1 MQIIHFTKAEGAQN
15 DFVIV
20 DDRAGEI
27 PEEKRRRFT
36 VLSAHRRRGVGSDG
50 AIFLD
55 ASETHDF
62 RMSFYN
68 PDGSV
73 GSMCGNGGRC
83 AALFAVQNDIA
94 GHEMRF
100 LVLDRSY
107 HARVEGNTVQL
118 SFPQPLEMRSG
129 LSLECG
135 NETCAVDYVDNG
147 APHVVLFA
155 SQLPPS
161 LRAPLAMVDMQRVGS
176 MLRHHAVFAPRGVN
190 VNILEQEDTGVVA
203 IRTFEKGVEGET
215 EACGTGTLAGGM
227 IAHLRIGA
235 SSPVM
240 MRTHGGDLLRVHFTA
255 GDAPPTSPEHYADD
269 LMLEG
274 PARLVFDGC
283 FALPDA

>member
-1 MQIIHFTKAEGAQN
+1 MRIIHFTKAEGAQN

-27 PEEKRRRFT
+27 PEGQRRRFT
-36 VLSAHRRRGVGSDG
+36 VLTAHRRRGVGSDG
-50 AIFLD
+50 AIFID
-55 ASETHDF
+55 ASDTHDF

-68 PDGSV
+68 PDGSA

-100 LVLDRSY
+100 SVLDRSY
-107 HARVEGNTVQL
+107 HACVEGNTVQL
-118 SFPQPLEMRSG
+118 SFPHPLEIRAA
-129 LSLECG
+129 LSLDCG
-135 NETCAVDYVDNG
+135 DETCTVDYVDNG

-161 LRAPLAMVDMQRVGS
+161 LRAPLAMVDMERVGNL
-176 MLRHHAVFAPRGVN
+176 LRHHPIFAPRGVN
-190 VNILEQEDTGVVA
+190 VNILEQEDSAVVA
-203 IRTFEKGVEGET
+203 IRTFEKGVEAET

-227 IAHLRIGA
+227 IAHLRIGTP
-235 SSPVM
+235 SPVTL
-240 MRTHGGDLLRVHFTA
+240 RTHGGDLLRVSFTP
-255 GDAPPTSPEHYADD
+255 GDAPPTSPAYYAGD

-274 PARLVFDGC
+274 PARLIFDGC